1 MSSAAISFVSSPNS
15 LSLAHVF
22 RTKTN
27 PIFSC
32 RVPRFRPQS
41 LSSFFIRIPFG
52 SFKKPSFL
60 TSSNRFSPVMKWQD
74 CSVKMEIDVPASVAY
89 NLYSDREAIP
99 NWMPFVSSVKA
110 SMHLGSGYFTWILE
124 FSNKPDL
131 SRWFVKYEAF
141 GRSIEYSWLAKNLQP
156 IPNQKIHW
164 TSLEGLGNRGSVRF
178 YPKGPSSCL
187 IVLSISYEV
196 PQLLIPVASLLQPFM
211 ENLLKQGMDRFAKF
225 AKSSSST
232 R

>member
-15 LSLAHVF
+15 LSLTHVF
-22 RTKTN
+22 PTKTN

-32 RVPRFRPQS
+32 RVHSFKTQS
-41 LSSFFIRIPFG
+41 LRSFFSRIPIGCFKQSSFF
-52 SFKKPSFL
+52 
-60 TSSNRFSPVMKWQD
+60 TSSNPFSPVMKWQD

-99 NWMPFVSSVKA
+99 NWMPFVSSVKV
-110 SMHLGSGYFTWILE
+110 LE
-124 FSNKPDL
+124 DKPEL

-187 IVLSISYEV
+187 IDLSISYEV

>member
-15 LSLAHVF
+15 LSLTHVF
-22 RTKTN
+22 PTKTN

-32 RVPRFRPQS
+32 RVHSFKTQS
-41 LSSFFIRIPFG
+41 LRSFFSRIPIGCFKQSSFF
-52 SFKKPSFL
+52 
-60 TSSNRFSPVMKWQD
+60 TSSNPFSPVMKWQD

-110 SMHLGSGYFTWILE
+110 RNSSISGFYLFLRVYEIWKSLLILGEYINSDEIASRIVLE
-124 FSNKPDL
+124 DKPEL

-164 TSLEGLGNRGSVRF
+164 TSLEGLGNR
-178 YPKGPSSCL
+178 YTE
-187 IVLSISYEV
+187 Y
-196 PQLLIPVASLLQPFM
+196 
-211 ENLLKQGMDRFAKF
+211 LKLTLF
-225 AKSSSST
+225 
-232 R
+232 

>member
-99 NWMPFVSSVKA
+99 NWMPFVSSVKV
-110 SMHLGSGYFTWILE
+110 LE
-124 FSNKPDL
+124 DKPDL